1 MKQVTIWHTQN
12 TSYINIIHLY
22 PNYKKHMGK
31 YPHKELIFENFCGT
45 DNKFTKLILSVRGG
59 LAPE

>member
-1 MKQVTIWHTQN
+1 
-12 TSYINIIHLY
+12 
-22 PNYKKHMGK
+22 MGK